1 MSRISEMQNNL
12 ISRDFVRVD
21 PSAYNSVVNCKL
33 LPMQTL
39 TDTNPFMYSYKNALI
54 ELFLIKDPNMRM
66 NYLTQL
72 HLMIIA
78 NNDAY
83 VGREDLRAVKL
94 VLFRVPVKGDKLYRE
109 DVNNILKKQIGNL
122 DLAEKLIAF
131 YNGIPIQITREF
143 MSSVMN
149 LRPNQTIREY
159 LRIIGCRYTEEALY
173 KFADIHFKM
182 MATSMIDYG
191 IKEGNEKAYEAV
203 QILST
208 GKSLILL
215 LNEEL
220 EVRLVKDD
228 CYRLEIV
235 ETSEATEE
243 ETKKMGGLLED
254 TIYKKIDKY
263 DIDIDPITA
272 NTLIIYYFQD
282 NENIL
287 READNFLMNILKTYP
302 RVQREVEY
310 GKREKE

>member
-1 MSRISEMQNNL
+1 MSRISEIQSNS

-39 TDTNPFMYSYKNALI
+39 LDTNPFMYSYKNALI

>member
-1 MSRISEMQNNL
+1 MSRILEMQNNL

-39 TDTNPFMYSYKNALI
+39 LDTNPFMYSYKNALI

-254 TIYKKIDKY
+254 TIYKKINKY

>member
-1 MSRISEMQNNL
+1 MQNNL

-39 TDTNPFMYSYKNALI
+39 LDTNPFMYSYKNALI

>member
-21 PSAYNSVVNCKL
+21 PSAYNSVVNYKL

-39 TDTNPFMYSYKNALI
+39 PDTNPFMYRYKNALI

>member
-1 MSRISEMQNNL
+1 MSKISEMQNNL
-12 ISRDFVRVD
+12 INRDFVRVD
-21 PSAYNSVVNCKL
+21 PAAYNSVVNCKL

-39 TDTNPFMYSYKNALI
+39 PDTNPFMYSYKNALI

-83 VGREDLRAVKL
+83 VGREELRAVKL
-94 VLFRVPVKGDKLYRE
+94 VLFRVPVKDDKLYRE

-131 YNGIPIQITREF
+131 YNGIPIPITREF

-149 LRPNQTIREY
+149 LKPNQTIREY
-159 LRIIGCRYTEEALY
+159 LKIIGCRYTEEALY

-182 MATSMIDYG
+182 MASSMVDYG

-228 CYRLEIV
+228 CYKLEIV

-243 ETKKMGGLLED
+243 ETQKMGGLLED

-282 NENIL
+282 NESVL
-287 READNFLMNILKTYP
+287 READNFLMNILRTYP

>member
-1 MSRISEMQNNL
+1 
-12 ISRDFVRVD
+12 
-21 PSAYNSVVNCKL
+21 
-33 LPMQTL
+33 
-39 TDTNPFMYSYKNALI
+39 
-54 ELFLIKDPNMRM
+54 MRM

>member
-1 MSRISEMQNNL
+1 MGKILEMQNNL

-21 PSAYNSVVNCKL
+21 PSAYNSVVNYKL

-39 TDTNPFMYSYKNALI
+39 PDTNPFMYSYKNALI

-83 VGREDLRAVKL
+83 VGREELRAVKL

-131 YNGIPIQITREF
+131 YNGIPIPITREF

-149 LRPNQTIREY
+149 LKPNQTIREY
-159 LRIIGCRYTEEALY
+159 LKIIGCRYTEEALY

-182 MATSMIDYG
+182 MASSMVDYG

-228 CYRLEIV
+228 CYKLEIV

-243 ETKKMGGLLED
+243 ETQKMGGLLED

-272 NTLIIYYFQD
+272 NTLIIYYFQE
-282 NENIL
+282 NESVL
-287 READNFLMNILKTYP
+287 READNFLMNILRTYP

>member
-1 MSRISEMQNNL
+1 MSKILEMQNNL

-21 PSAYNSVVNCKL
+21 PSSYNSVVNCKL

-39 TDTNPFMYSYKNALI
+39 PDTNPFMYSYKNALI

-83 VGREDLRAVKL
+83 VGREELRAVKL

-131 YNGIPIQITREF
+131 YNGIPIPITREF

-149 LRPNQTIREY
+149 LKPNQTIREY
-159 LRIIGCRYTEEALY
+159 LKIIGCRYTEEALY

-182 MATSMIDYG
+182 MASSMVDYG

-228 CYRLEIV
+228 CYKLEIV

-243 ETKKMGGLLED
+243 ETQKMGGLLED

-272 NTLIIYYFQD
+272 NTLIIYYFQE
-282 NENIL
+282 NESVL
-287 READNFLMNILKTYP
+287 READNFLMNILRTYP